1 MGKLTPTLATFHPYH
16 PPTLASF
23 YPLLPPQPRIILTPL
38 SLPLP
43 LRVFNTQIYRYS
55 YTILNPPKK
64 MPHITS
70 PPPNSCIE
78 KPPLTQNAAKVLRRI
93 GCEFPWSHPY
103 FYMIFGAK
111 FNTSR
116 SHQPKQIRKSS
127 VCLNSILGT
136 KMFIC
141 QNLVRSFNI
150 TLRSSPG
157 ISKMFCL
164 DCCFIE

>member
-1 MGKLTPTLATFHPYH
+1 MGKLTPTLAIFHPYH
-16 PPTLASF
+16 PPILASF

-55 YTILNPPKK
+55 YTILTPPPKK
-64 MPHITS
+64 SPTL

-93 GCEFPWSHPY
+93 GWELPWSHPY
-103 FYMIFGAK
+103 FCIIFWAK

-116 SHQPKQIRKSS
+116 NHQPKQIRKSS
-127 VCLNSILGT
+127 VCLNSTLGT
-136 KMFIC
+136 KVFIC

-157 ISKMFCL
+157 ISIMFCL
-164 DCCFIE
+164 DGCFIE